1 MKSRPNAYFT
11 WMDAA
16 KYVEGHPGCTKLEV
30 QRAVY
35 PRSQYYG
42 YMAID
47 RAIRS
52 GAIRAEWLG
61 NKYALYPAAKE
72 E

>member
-16 KYVEGHPGCTKLEV
+16 KYVEGHPGCSKRDV
-30 QRAVY
+30 QLAIY
-35 PRSQYYG
+35 PRSQCYG
-42 YMAID
+42 YMAIN

-52 GAIRAEWLG
+52 GAIRAEFDG
-61 NKYALYPAAKE
+61 RRYHLYPRQD
-72 E
+72 